1 VYYIKRIPDWKG
13 FLIISVILAGF
24 WFLMSPSLS
33 PANLIIGIGSVLGIT
48 YFWSPDLFRPGHPM
62 KFNLRQVIKLIHYF
76 AHLGWNII
84 LANISVAIIVL
95 SPKLPITPG
104 FILLQTKLKQD
115 LTRVLY
121 ANSITLTPGTITV
134 DLNGDR
140 LLVHCITED
149 AAKGV
154 YSWYMQ
160 DKMRDIELS
169 GP

>member
-1 VYYIKRIPDWKG
+1 VYYIKNIRDWKG
-13 FLIISVILAGF
+13 FLIISFILFGF
-24 WFLMSPSLS
+24 WFLMSPSLA
-33 PANLIIGIGSVLGIT
+33 PANVIIGIASVLGIT
-48 YFWSPDLFRPGHPM
+48 YFWSSDLFRPGHPM
-62 KFNLRQVIKLIHYF
+62 KFNLRQVIKLLLYL

-95 SPKLPITPG
+95 SPKLPISPG
-104 FILLQTKLKQD
+104 FILLQTKLKLD

-140 LLVHCITED
+140 LLVHCITEE

-154 YSWYMQ
+154 CDWYMQ
-160 DKMRDIELS
+160 DKCATLS
-169 GP
+169 